1 MKLNF
6 PRTRTHRPTRRM
18 STPQMIVIG
27 LLVLGWQ
34 GWETWQRART
44 PPSAGLVALQAAHA
58 EEKSGVMVE
67 ATGRIKKVLP
77 DDREGDRHQKFIL
90 EIDRQHTVL
99 VSHNIDLA
107 PRAPV
112 EDGDDVTVYGQY
124 EWSEQGGVLHWT
136 HRDPQNRRPGGWI
149 RHQGRT
155 YE

>member
-1 MKLNF
+1 M
-6 PRTRTHRPTRRM
+6 
-18 STPQMIVIG
+18 VIG
-27 LLVLGWQ
+27 LLVLAWQ
-34 GWETWQRART
+34 GWEYWQRAHT
-44 PPSAGLVALQAAHA
+44 PPSEGLAALQAAYQA
-58 EEKSGVMVE
+58 EKSGVQVE

-90 EIDRQHTVL
+90 EIDRRHTVL

-112 EDGDDVTVYGQY
+112 QEGDEVTVYGQY

-136 HRDPQNRRPGGWI
+136 HRDPRGRRPGGWI
-149 RHQGRT
+149 RHAGRT